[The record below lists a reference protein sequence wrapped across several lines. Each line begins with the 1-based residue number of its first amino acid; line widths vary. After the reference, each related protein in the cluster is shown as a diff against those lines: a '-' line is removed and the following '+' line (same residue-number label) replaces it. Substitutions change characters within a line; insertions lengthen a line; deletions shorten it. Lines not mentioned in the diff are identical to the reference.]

1 MGGSQP
7 NSSARRTCTD
17 LLQRVPPAPHAAQPQ
32 PPPGARRHCN
42 VRLELPHPISTVPV
56 SNPTTLWVAGPA
68 LRSVSQRHQ
77 LYRIVAAAL
86 QAQQHVR
93 ATQWRSRRRLD
104 LASDR
109 FATVRGCVRRRSRGN
124 GDPVRTQGEIH
135 TADDL
140 LCSVGR
146 AGHTSKLCVLRCAT
160 KRMKAAWADGRL
172 VLQLSCLSAVVD
184 KRCV

>member
-1 MGGSQP
+1 MTKPRRACCRNEGVIAHCVHSVAVW
-7 NSSARRTCTD
+7 NRDFSSIKA
-17 LLQRVPPAPHAAQPQ
+17 PPVL
-32 PPPGARRHCN
+32 RK
-42 VRLELPHPISTVPV
+42 PHPISTVPV